1 MLKQGKSQKTTRGAR
16 SGGAEGSKYAVP
28 QGHEDLIR
36 EISARYDDLS
46 PRLKQIARFV
56 LNHPNEIALD
66 TIATVAVHSKV
77 QPSSLIRFAKAL
89 GYSGYSEMQRIFRDR
104 LVAAKPSYSQR
115 IRDLKQKQ
123 DSRDFDDPLVV
134 LEHFVAA
141 HNEALKHLLAE
152 VSAESLQE
160 AVRLLR
166 SADQIHLLAMRRAFP
181 VASYLFYALNHLD
194 RRAFLIDNVG
204 GMLSEQ
210 ASWIG
215 ENDVLVAISY
225 QDYSPEVV
233 NVVERMHGRGV
244 QIIAITD
251 ELLSPL
257 VQLANVS
264 FQVEDATVHDFR
276 SLGASLCLAQALVI
290 ALGHQLEGR
299 DEGGSE

>member
-1 MLKQGKSQKTTRGAR
+1 MLKSEKSGKMGRRGRGESSEA
-16 SGGAEGSKYAVP
+16 SNYVVP
-28 QGHEDLIR
+28 RGHEELIR
-36 EISARYDDLS
+36 EISTRYEDFS

-66 TIATVAVHSKV
+66 TIATVALHSKV

-115 IRDLKQKQ
+115 IRELKGAQ
-123 DSRDFDDPLVV
+123 DNADFDDPHVV
-134 LEHFVAA
+134 LQHFVAA
-141 HNEALKHLLAE
+141 HNEALKHMLAE
-152 VSAESLQE
+152 VSTESLQE

-166 SADQIHLLAMRRAFP
+166 SAEHIHLLAMRRAFP
-181 VASYLFYALNHLD
+181 VASYLFYALNNLG

-215 ENDVLVAISY
+215 EKDVLVAVSY

-233 NVVERMHGRGV
+233 NLVERMHGKGV
-244 QIIAITD
+244 PIIAITD

-264 FQVEDATVHDFR
+264 FQVEDAAVHDFR

-290 ALGHQLEGR
+290 ALGHQMENN
-299 DEGGSE
+299 GGGG

>member
-1 MLKQGKSQKTTRGAR
+1 MAPPK
-16 SGGAEGSKYAVP
+16 
-28 QGHEDLIR
+28 GHDELIR
-36 EISARYDDLS
+36 EISGQYDDLS

-56 LNHPNEIALD
+56 LDHPNEVALD
-66 TIATVAVHSKV
+66 TIATVALHSKV

-89 GYSGYSEMQRIFRDR
+89 GYSGYSEMQRVFRDR
-104 LVAAKPSYSQR
+104 LVATKPSYSQR
-115 IRDLKQKQ
+115 IRELKDTQ
-123 DSRDFDDPLVV
+123 DNQDFDDPRIV

-152 VSAESLQE
+152 VSTESLQE

-166 SADQIHLLAMRRAFP
+166 SAEHIHLLAMRRAFP
-181 VASYLFYALNHLD
+181 VACYLFYALNNLD

-215 ENDVLVAISY
+215 DKDVLVAISY
-225 QDYSPEVV
+225 QDYSPEVLAV
-233 NVVERMHGRGV
+233 AERMHGRGV
-244 QIIAITD
+244 SVIAITD

-257 VQLANVS
+257 VQLASVS
-264 FQVEDATVHDFR
+264 FQVEDAAVHDFR

-299 DEGGSE
+299 SEDRSG

>member
-1 MLKQGKSQKTTRGAR
+1 MLKQGKAQKAARG
-16 SGGAEGSKYAVP
+16 GGGVEAAEFAAP
-28 QGHEDLIR
+28 QGHDALVR
-36 EISARYDDLS
+36 EISGRYDDLS

-115 IRDLKQKQ
+115 IRDLKEKQ
-123 DSRDFDDPLVV
+123 GSRDFDDPKVV

-141 HNEALKHLLAE
+141 NNEALKHLLAE
-152 VSAESLQE
+152 VSTESLQK
-160 AVRLLR
+160 AVGLLS
-166 SADQIHLLAMRRAFP
+166 SADHIHLLAMRRAFP
-181 VASYLFYALNHLD
+181 VASYLFYALNNMD

-204 GMLSEQ
+204 GMLAEQ

-233 NVVERMHGRGV
+233 NLAARTHGRGV
-244 QIIAITD
+244 PIIAITD

-290 ALGHQLEGR
+290 ALGHQLAGR
-299 DEGGSE
+299 AERSGA